1 MRDPFKKPEKI
12 LMQQVSKKGIS
23 PAMPMES
30 VTFKDIAVDFT
41 QEEWALLGTPQRKL
55 YRDVVLENISD
66 LVSVGY
72 RICSSGVTFQLD
84 QGQLR
89 SEGTGFLQGQIA
101 DMRDPLKKPEMILMQ
116 QVGKKGISS
125 TMPMRE
131 SHTPEDPIEC
141 ADLSDEFTHRSAV
154 SQHSLIERGKKSY
167 VSQQCGKS
175 PREESC
181 LSRHNES
188 HTRGNICE
196 CGKAFSNVF
205 SLRRHKMTHSEEKP
219 FKCDVCGKDFLQ
231 RSDLRNHNRRHTGE
245 KPYKCR
251 ECGKAFSRSSYLR
264 QHERIHP
271 GEKLYECHQC
281 GKAFNQSSGL
291 SQHKKIHRG
300 EKPHVCSICGKA
312 FTQSSELTRHNRTH
326 SREKP
331 YECGQCG
338 NAFSQHEIHKATAE
352 SERVKDVKLVGGM
365 ADGWSLPR
373 SLALQTLSGPEMEEI
388 TEGPSSTQG
397 SLTRRGA
404 SQGEMPGIL
413 GFWAQGKQPQVSHEA
428 MECDPGPLPL
438 RPRKMENPKPRTPWD
453 LQNPGPYNE
462 AARKTEQTRHED
474 QRQALIQRF
483 PQKSL
488 SLIHPVVMVELG
500 RGCHQEQIWKK
511 ETEPCDSVKRAT
523 AIESAKTCSLAPG
536 LLVVTV
542 ELGRGHHRVCLFL
555 VDQSP
560 PAELCVQMV
569 GSPEPVTFKDIA
581 LDFTQEEWA
590 LLGTPQ
596 RKLYRDVVLENISD
610 LVSVGVS

>member
-1 MRDPFKKPEKI
+1 MSMMF
-12 LMQQVSKKGIS
+12 Q
-23 PAMPMES
+23 ES

-66 LVSVGY
+66 LVSMGYRICTSGVPFQLKPGEELRSEGTGFLQGQMAGMRDPFKKPEKILMQQVSKKGLSPAMPMESVTFEDIAVDFTQEEWALLGTPQKKLYRDVVLENISDLVSVGY

-89 SEGTGFLQGQIA
+89 REGTGFLQSQIA
-101 DMRDPLKKPEMILMQ
+101 EMILMQ
-116 QVGKKGISS
+116 QISKKGISS

-131 SHTPEDPIEC
+131 SHIPEDPIEC

-181 LSRHNES
+181 LSRHNEI

-196 CGKAFSNVF
+196 CGKAFNNVF

-219 FKCDVCGKDFLQ
+219 FKCNVCGKAFLQ

-312 FTQSSELTRHNRTH
+312 FSQSSELTRHNRTH

-338 NAFSQHEIHKATAE
+338 NAFSQHAN
-352 SERVKDVKLVGGM
+352 
-365 ADGWSLPR
+365 
-373 SLALQTLSGPEMEEI
+373 
-388 TEGPSSTQG
+388 
-397 SLTRRGA
+397 LTRHQRTHT
-404 SQGEMPGIL
+404 GEQPYECQL
-413 GFWAQGKQPQVSHEA
+413 CGKAFSHRSS
-428 MECDPGPLPL
+428 L
-438 RPRKMENPKPRTPWD
+438 R
-453 LQNPGPYNE
+453 
-462 AARKTEQTRHED
+462 RHEGT
-474 QRQALIQRF
+474 QHRGGNHE
-483 PQKSL
+483 SL
-488 SLIHPVVMVELG
+488 
-500 RGCHQEQIWKK
+500 Q
-511 ETEPCDSVKRAT
+511 
-523 AIESAKTCSLAPG
+523 
-536 LLVVTV
+536 
-542 ELGRGHHRVCLFL
+542 
-555 VDQSP
+555 
-560 PAELCVQMV
+560 
-569 GSPEPVTFKDIA
+569 
-581 LDFTQEEWA
+581 
-590 LLGTPQ
+590 
-596 RKLYRDVVLENISD
+596 
-610 LVSVGVS
+610 

>member
-1 MRDPFKKPEKI
+1 MSMMFQESVTFKDIAVDFTQEEWALLDTPQRKLYRDVVLENISDLVSMGYRTCNSGVTFQLKPGEELRSEGTGFLQGQRAGMRDPFKKPEKI

-41 QEEWALLGTPQRKL
+41 QEEWALLGTPQKKL

-72 RICSSGVTFQLD
+72 RICNSGVTFQLD

-101 DMRDPLKKPEMILMQ
+101 
-116 QVGKKGISS
+116 
-125 TMPMRE
+125 
-131 SHTPEDPIEC
+131 
-141 ADLSDEFTHRSAV
+141 
-154 SQHSLIERGKKSY
+154 
-167 VSQQCGKS
+167 
-175 PREESC
+175 
-181 LSRHNES
+181 
-188 HTRGNICE
+188 GNICE

-205 SLRRHKMTHSEEKP
+205 NLRRHKMTHSEEKP
-219 FKCDVCGKDFLQ
+219 FKCNVCGKAFLQ

-271 GEKLYECHQC
+271 GKKLYECHQC

-312 FTQSSELTRHNRTH
+312 FSQSSELTRHSRTH

-338 NAFSQHEIHKATAE
+338 NAFSQHEIHKATAK

-365 ADGWSLPR
+365 ADGWSVPR
-373 SLALQTLSGPEMEEI
+373 ALALQTRSGPEMEET

-413 GFWAQGKQPQVSHEA
+413 GFWTQGKQPQMSHEA
-428 MECDPGPLPL
+428 MECNPGPLTL
-438 RPRKMENPKPRTPWD
+438 RPHKMENPKPRTPWD
-453 LQNPGPYNE
+453 LQNLGPFNE
-462 AARKTEQTRHED
+462 AAREIEQTR
-474 QRQALIQRF
+474 
-483 PQKSL
+483 
-488 SLIHPVVMVELG
+488 
-500 RGCHQEQIWKK
+500 
-511 ETEPCDSVKRAT
+511 
-523 AIESAKTCSLAPG
+523 
-536 LLVVTV
+536 
-542 ELGRGHHRVCLFL
+542 
-555 VDQSP
+555 
-560 PAELCVQMV
+560 
-569 GSPEPVTFKDIA
+569 
-581 LDFTQEEWA
+581 
-590 LLGTPQ
+590 
-596 RKLYRDVVLENISD
+596 
-610 LVSVGVS
+610 